1 VGGPV
6 SPRGLQAG
14 PEPLA
19 HPAQQVVV
27 RVVVDVAGIDPAK
40 RFDYLAPPD
49 TPVGALVRV
58 TLHGRR
64 VGGWVVEV
72 GATPPPGV
80 ALRAVNK
87 VSSLGPS
94 AEVVDVAEW
103 AAWRWAGRVT
113 SLLRSASPPTAV
125 RGLPPPEPR
134 LPVTAL
140 EALPDGPRSVVRLP
154 PAADAYPLA
163 LAAAAAGSGDALM
176 LCPSVGAAGL
186 LATRLRRGGVPV
198 ALVPRDWA
206 RAAAGGCVV
215 VGARAAAWAPMPKL
229 SAVVVLDAH
238 DEVYQEERAPTWNAW
253 QVAAERARR
262 ADAPC
267 VLVTP
272 CPTLEQLAWGELVVG
287 SRSDER
293 AGWAPL
299 EVVDRRRDDP
309 RSGLFSTRLVNA
321 VRGTGRVACV
331 LNRKGRAKLLACAA
345 CGEPARCERCQA
357 RVESASAEV
366 LSCPRCGLTRP
377 FVCQSC
383 GSVRLKLLRLGVARV
398 REELEALVGEPV
410 ADVTAETEDVPAARV
425 LVGTEALL
433 HRLAPGDVSVV
444 AFLDIDQELLAARYR
459 AGEQALALLARAS
472 RLVGGRG
479 AGGRVLVQTRVPTH
493 EVLDAALHADAGRLA
508 AVESGRR
515 AALGF
520 PPYAALAAVSGDGAG
535 DFAAALAAS
544 TVEVLGPD
552 DDGRYLLRA
561 PTHQALCDALAATPR
576 PGGRLRLEVDP
587 LRV

>member
-1 VGGPV
+1 
-6 SPRGLQAG
+6 
-14 PEPLA
+14 
-19 HPAQQVVV
+19 
-27 RVVVDVAGIDPAK
+27 VVVDVAGIDPAK
-40 RFDYLAPPD
+40 RFDYLAPLD
-49 TPVGALVRV
+49 TPVGAVVRV

-72 GATPPPGV
+72 GATPPAGV
-80 ALRAVNK
+80 ALRPVNK

-94 AEVVDVAEW
+94 AEVIDAAGW

-125 RGLPPPEPR
+125 RGLPRPEPR

-140 EALPDGPRSVVRLP
+140 AALPEGPRTVLRLP
-154 PAADAYPLA
+154 PAADPYPLA
-163 LAAAAAGSGDALM
+163 LAAAASANGSGDALV

-186 LATRLRRGGVPV
+186 LATRLRRAGVPV
-198 ALVPRDWA
+198 AVVPRDWA

-215 VGARAAAWAPMPKL
+215 VGARAGAWAPVPKL

-262 ADAPC
+262 AGAPC
-267 VLVTP
+267 FVVTP
-272 CPTLEQLAWGELVVG
+272 CPTLEHLAWGELVLP
-287 SRSDER
+287 SRSEER
-293 AGWAPL
+293 AGWAAL

-309 RSGLFSTRLVNA
+309 RSGLFSTRLVDA
-321 VRGTGRVACV
+321 ARGAGRVACI
-331 LNRKGRAKLLACAA
+331 LNRKGRAKLLACSA

-357 RVESASAEV
+357 RVESASEEV

-410 ADVTAETEDVPAARV
+410 ADVTAETEDVPDARV

-433 HRLAPGDVSVV
+433 HRLSAGEVSVV

-472 RLVGGRG
+472 RLVGGR
-479 AGGRVLVQTRVPTH
+479 AGGARVLVQTRVPGH
-493 EVLDAALHADAGRLA
+493 EVLDAALHADPGRLA
-508 AVESGRR
+508 AAESERR

-520 PPYAALAAVSGDGAG
+520 PPFAALGAVSGDGAG
-535 DFAAALAAS
+535 DFAAALAAAPAGS
-544 TVEVLGPD
+544 SLEVLGPD
-552 DDGRYLLRA
+552 DGGRYLLRA
-561 PTHQALCDALAATPR
+561 PTHQQLCDALAATPR
-576 PGGRLRLEVDP
+576 PSGRLRVEVDP